1 MAEQITLLDE
11 YISSATIEDKLADIV
26 EQARSKYGY
35 YKMHISG
42 MYEMIKSA
50 RDSELYD
57 ILELR
62 KAKDGSVGFYFD
74 NQLYIKFLIKKE
86 VVNATKE
93 IYSELLKGKPAEW
106 LKGNAAPKG
115 GVSVQMS
122 FSDEVSFFS
131 NALDYLVKTVKPTHK
146 FGCCS
151 KYKEC
156 SAANRCLHENQFYSK
171 GCYYRDNLENG
182 MNFYS
187 VRDSSGRK

>member
-1 MAEQITLLDE
+1 MAEQITLFDE
-11 YISSATIEDKLADIV
+11 SISATIEDKLTDIV
-26 EQARSKYGY
+26 EQARNKYGY

-50 RDSELYD
+50 PDSELYD

-62 KAKDGSVGFYFD
+62 KAKDGSIGFYFD

-86 VVNATKE
+86 TVNVTKE
-93 IYSELLKGKPAEW
+93 LYSELLKGKPAEW
-106 LKGNAAPKG
+106 LKGNVAPKG
-115 GVSVQMS
+115 GASVQMS

-131 NALDYLVKTVKPTHK
+131 NVLDYLVKTVKPTHK

-156 SAANRCLHENQFYSK
+156 SAINHCLHENQFYSK
-171 GCYYRDNLENG
+171 GCYYRDNLEKG
-182 MNFYS
+182 MDFYS
-187 VRDSSGRK
+187 TQDSSCRK